1 MVAARLQLATGQI
14 SNRLSTQEAFSSMLT
29 PAINCGTLCVE
40 VIDWLVSRR
49 STESFDRGHGA
60 HDHRLRD
67 HGIHKEVE
75 SR

>member
-1 MVAARLQLATGQI
+1 MVAAPLRTASVRMSSRI
-14 SNRLSTQEAFSSMLT
+14 STQETQSIMLT
-29 PAINCGTLCVE
+29 PALDCGTLCVE
-40 VIDWLVSRR
+40 VTDWLVSSG
-49 STESFDRGHGA
+49 STQSFDRGHGA